1 MISWV
6 RRLEFSFHPVG
17 STEWR
22 STGCTIA
29 WSFVVGVVWKKGNFA
44 STNRRGWFY
53 HVSFLPWSWFL
64 ARVVVVVIIVNTLIL
79 IHLPI
84 LRCFC
89 YCCCVVVAVIVVG
102 VVLVIHTL
110 ILIHLHPLLR
120 CCCCYC
126 CCLER
131 LLSPLL
137 SQQLWSWCS
146 LKEPLLWVVVGEPT
160 DRWCRSCSW
169 TRSWCRPWGG
179 GWRGRRRGRCSWS
192 CTSPPPWQLTIWKTP
207 NKNASK
213 TSPPPW
219 QLRMVFKYLKL

>member
-6 RRLEFSFHPVG
+6 RRLEFSFRPVG

-64 ARVVVVVIIVNTLIL
+64 ARVVVVVIIVN
-79 IHLPI
+79 
-84 LRCFC
+84 
-89 YCCCVVVAVIVVG
+89 
-102 VVLVIHTL
+102 TL

-192 CTSPPPWQLTIWKTP
+192 CTSQPPWESITHI
-207 NKNASK
+207 
-213 TSPPPW
+213 
-219 QLRMVFKYLKL
+219 